1 LSLVTNEE
9 LLPSPEA
16 EAILRSSGWSP
27 DQHRDIS
34 EWVGTL
40 RREGNEVPP
49 IAEDIL
55 RTYGG
60 LRLAH
65 RGFGGASCHDIA
77 VDPSLW
83 YGAREMVADV
93 EDAIGNSVCP
103 LGETFGASMLGILG
117 DGSVISSQDG
127 DVVRIGENW
136 RSALDRLV
144 LGRGEGVQLA
154 KAYERLP

>member
-103 LGETFGASMLGILG
+103 LGETFG
-117 DGSVISSQDG
+117 VISSQDG